1 MKNFE
6 PIDRDTGIE
15 NYPGYIGMTWDG
27 DLYMSDKFK
36 LFEKFNWDTYNELLY
51 ELGDSRQITYSVSGQ
66 KFTVDYNQ
74 EEDIAYLID
83 QLSTVEAYY
92 DSGPP
97 DGGPASGEGF
107 IFFVVS
113 NSTLEKA
120 LIEVSALTG
129 ALEYDLR
136 LLSNG

>member
-1 MKNFE
+1 MKDFE
-6 PIDRDTGIE
+6 PIDEDTGIE
-15 NYPGYIGMTWDG
+15 EYPGYIGMTWDR

-36 LFEKFNWDTYNELLY
+36 LFEKFDWANYNDLLS

-74 EEDIAYLID
+74 EEDLAYLID

-92 DSGPP
+92 DSGPA
-97 DGGPASGEGF
+97 DGGPASGAGF

-120 LIEVSALTG
+120 LIEVSALTS
-129 ALEYDLR
+129 ALENDLR
-136 LLSNG
+136 LLRNG

>member
-51 ELGDSRQITYSVSGQ
+51 EPGDSRQITYSVSGQ

-97 DGGPASGEGF
+97 DGGPASGVGF

-129 ALEYDLR
+129 ALENDLH